1 MQSQSTTSSHK
12 DKLLKL
18 LKQQLGSNEHIKQF
32 SNELKLLGICDL
44 SQSKVQEYITS
55 QEGAVYLFT
64 LVTHYNFGL
73 LNKLVEIQDKIK
85 GNIT

>member
-1 MQSQSTTSSHK
+1 MQPKNSHQ
-12 DKLLKL
+12 DKLVRL
-18 LKQQLGSNEHIKQF
+18 LKKELGSNEHVKQF
-32 SNELKLLGICDL
+32 SSELKLLGICDL
-44 SQSKVQEYITS
+44 SQSKTQEYVTS
-55 QEGAVYLFT
+55 QGGAVYLFT